1 MGHLSLVTS
10 LDEWRALKAR
20 HKLTTPA
27 EEELVLQGQ
36 RLWLMPQELVY
47 IPIKFQAWQ
56 HGAVRLDDAAAA
68 ADAPLPAPGSMP
80 AKELAALPI
89 ARRTIQLSVLN
100 VRQG

>member
-1 MGHLSLVTS
+1 M
-10 LDEWRALKAR
+10 
-20 HKLTTPA
+20 
-27 EEELVLQGQ
+27 LQGQ

-80 AKELAALPI
+80 AKELASLPI